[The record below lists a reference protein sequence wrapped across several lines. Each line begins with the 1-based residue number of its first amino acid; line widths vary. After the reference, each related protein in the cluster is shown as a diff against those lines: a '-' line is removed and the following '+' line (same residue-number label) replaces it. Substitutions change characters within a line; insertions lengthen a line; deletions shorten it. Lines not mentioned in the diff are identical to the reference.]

1 MDQGFKAS
9 FKYTKVSSGL
19 EDRDI
24 AGSREA
30 EADRWVSEFKG
41 SLVCRESFRI
51 AKATHTQK
59 KTLSQKQTNKRQK
72 HSKCYEKLKKPFG
85 LQQSGSFLQ

>member
-41 SLVCRESFRI
+41 SLVCRESF
-51 AKATHTQK
+51 THK
-59 KTLSQKQTNKRQK
+59 KNPVSKTNKHTTKTQ
-72 HSKCYEKLKKPFG
+72 
-85 LQQSGSFLQ
+85 

>member
-30 EADRWVSEFKG
+30 EADRWVSEFKA

-59 KTLSQKQTNKRQK
+59 KPCLKNKQTNDKNTVNAMK
-72 HSKCYEKLKKPFG
+72 N
-85 LQQSGSFLQ
+85 